1 MSIVPKKM
9 LDEKVRFVIVGSDE
23 VPAYLDPRHREKNP
37 TLRSPLC
44 CHRTPSSPLS
54 PGQKI
59 SIHDEDWTDFSPNDV
74 CYLMKVAFNAHPQ
87 RLLNVFLL
95 IKGHT
100 SSILG
105 RHLEHCR
112 VPGSGLESP
121 QSCGSVFAPRNEPE
135 SRLVCPLD

>member
-59 SIHDEDWTDFSPNDV
+59 SVAEFM
-74 CYLMKVAFNAHPQ
+74 MKIGQ
-87 RLLNVFLL
+87 
-95 IKGHT
+95 
-100 SSILG
+100 ILA
-105 RHLEHCR
+105 
-112 VPGSGLESP
+112 PMM
-121 QSCGSVFAPRNEPE
+121 FAI
-135 SRLVCPLD
+135 